1 MVLEIFQGLGDY
13 GLLVLRVG
21 IGLLFLYHG
30 VPKLRSPKGTVQWL
44 KDNRIP
50 GAAVITVLVALLE
63 FFGGIALILGFL
75 TNIVAALFVV
85 EMIGTSIFSKTKL
98 GKQFMLGYELDILY
112 LIGVLAL
119 VFAGAGEFSLDTY
132 LGL

>member
-1 MVLEIFQGLGDY
+1 MVLEAFQGLADY

-21 IGLLFLYHG
+21 VGLLFLYHG
-30 VPKLRSPKGTVQWL
+30 APKLKNPKGTMQWL
-44 KDNRIP
+44 KETGMS
-50 GAAVITVLVALLE
+50 GAAVITVLVTLLE
-63 FFGGIALILGFL
+63 FFGGLALVLGFL

-85 EMIGTSIFSKTKL
+85 EMIGTTIFSKTKL

-112 LIGVLAL
+112 LIGALAL
-119 VFAGAGEFSLDTY
+119 VFLGAGAFSLDAY